1 VGVLGI
7 RVLGVKIESLKRKWR
22 SEMEDSRE
30 RIGKAEERP
39 RLGILMGFELL
50 GSMVSF
56 VCFFILNIFLN
67 KFKNILFYFILF

>member
-1 VGVLGI
+1 
-7 RVLGVKIESLKRKWR
+7 
-22 SEMEDSRE
+22 MEDSRE